1 MTCAG
6 SEAPDSGQD
15 CLGSL
20 PLSLSGTSAEKCG
33 CWRSVADGAWRGRA
47 ARRGAVGV
55 SLLRLRPKAP
65 GSVSTKRRGQRPPRC
80 RFSADDSGEPPEAV
94 GSRRG
99 SPPGHKRICRL
110 VDRSTP
116 AAGRTEG
123 WGFEPSRVRIYKPLT
138 RQYVARGL
146 FVLPG
151 RRPRNRRFSGL
162 CGKYVEK
169 RGPPSARNPTDHRS
183 HQGIHP
189 IRRY

>member
-65 GSVSTKRRGQRPPRC
+65 GSVSTKRRGHRPPRC

-146 FVLPG
+146 FVPG
-151 RRPRNRRFSGL
+151 GPEIGVFQASVANTWRN
-162 CGKYVEK
+162 E
-169 RGPPSARNPTDHRS
+169 GPQAP
-183 HQGIHP
+183 GIQRITALTREHP